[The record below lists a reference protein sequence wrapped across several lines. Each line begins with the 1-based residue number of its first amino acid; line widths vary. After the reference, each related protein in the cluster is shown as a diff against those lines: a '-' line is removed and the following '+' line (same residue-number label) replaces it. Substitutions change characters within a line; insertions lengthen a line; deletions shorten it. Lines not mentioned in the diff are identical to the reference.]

1 MKVDLD
7 ETNQCSVMKLEIEVM
22 PFNGTEDFHVMTVES
37 SPMNKNDLNFKKIEV
52 GFLFGL

>member
-37 SPMNKNDLNFKKIEV
+37 SPMNKNDLNF
-52 GFLFGL
+52 